1 MDDKIVNTLE
11 GFLYSSL
18 KKGVSKSVLEQFLM
32 DELDAAIE
40 TYETEAAY
48 AKQVD
53 ALGAAL
59 EPFYEYLRKYYEP
72 LTKHITRE
80 EFEESLFAFLTK
92 LQSDPAYVKLFF
104 NTFTGKEIPKVQEN
118 KDGKIIYNFL
128 KNNNL
133 N

>member
-1 MDDKIVNTLE
+1 MDDKTVNTLE

-53 ALGAAL
+53 ALGASL

-92 LQSDPAYVKLFF
+92 LQADPAYVKLFF
-104 NTFTGKEIPKVQEN
+104 NTFTGKEIPKVEN
-118 KDGKIIYNFL
+118 KDAKTIYNFL
-128 KNNNL
+128 KDNNL

>member
-1 MDDKIVNTLE
+1 MDDKTVNTLE

-40 TYETEAAY
+40 TYETETAY

-59 EPFYEYLRKYYEP
+59 EPFYEYLHTYYEP

-80 EFEESLFAFLTK
+80 EFEESLFAFITK
-92 LQSDPAYVKLFF
+92 LQTDPAYVRLFF
-104 NTFTGKEIPKVQEN
+104 NTFTGKEVPKVEN
-118 KDGKIIYNFL
+118 KDAKTIYNFL
-128 KNNNL
+128 KDNNL

>member
-1 MDDKIVNTLE
+1 MDDKTVNTLE

-40 TYETEAAY
+40 TYETETAY

-59 EPFYEYLRKYYEP
+59 EPFYEYLHKYYEP

-80 EFEESLFAFLTK
+80 EFEEKLKNFIECISLYGCKPYTMETL
-92 LQSDPAYVKLFF
+92 
-104 NTFTGKEIPKVQEN
+104 KEILANRVYK
-118 KDGKIIYNFL
+118 
-128 KNNNL
+128 
-133 N
+133 

>member
-1 MDDKIVNTLE
+1 MDDKTVNTLE

-18 KKGVSKSVLEQFLM
+18 KKGVSKSVLEQFLW
-32 DELDAAIE
+32 DELDAAVD
-40 TYETEAAY
+40 TYETETAY

-59 EPFYEYLRKYYEP
+59 EPFYEYLHKYYEP

-92 LQSDPAYVKLFF
+92 LQSDPAYVRLFL
-104 NTFTGKEIPKVQEN
+104 NTFTGKEVPKVEVNNDN
-118 KDGKIIYNFL
+118 KIVYNFL

>member
-1 MDDKIVNTLE
+1 MDDKTVNTLE

-32 DELDAAIE
+32 DELDAALE

-48 AKQVD
+48 AKQVN

-59 EPFYEYLRKYYEP
+59 EPFYEYLREYYEP

-104 NTFTGKEIPKVQEN
+104 NTFTGREIPKVEVN
-118 KDGKIIYNFL
+118 NDNKIIYNFL
-128 KNNNL
+128 KNNHL